1 MRSKIL
7 AALAASALVTG
18 GTAASAQVAAQPATA
33 PTTSTARAGAPVS
46 DANELRGTTAWI
58 LAAIAAGLI
67 IWGAI
72 ELFGDDGDDAP
83 VSP

>member
-7 AALAASALVTG
+7 AALAASALVIG
-18 GTAASAQVAAQPATA
+18 GTAASAQAVQTAAA
-33 PTTSTARAGAPVS
+33 PTASTVRAGAPVAE
-46 DANELRGTTAWI
+46 ANELRGTTAWI

-72 ELFGDDGDDAP
+72 ELFGNDEDDAP

>member
-7 AALAASALVTG
+7 AALAASALIVG
-18 GTAASAQVAAQPATA
+18 GTAASAQVAQSAAA
-33 PTTSTARAGAPVS
+33 PTASTARAGAPVS
-46 DANELRGTTAWI
+46 DSNELRGTTRWI

-72 ELFGDDGDDAP
+72 ELFGNDEDDAP